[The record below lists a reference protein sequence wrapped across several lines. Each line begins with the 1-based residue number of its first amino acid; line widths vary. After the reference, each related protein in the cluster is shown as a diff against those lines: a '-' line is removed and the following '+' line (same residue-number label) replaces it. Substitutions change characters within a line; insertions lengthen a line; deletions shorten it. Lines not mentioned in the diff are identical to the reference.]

1 MPIEHEDTRPAPS
14 LEIDTPFWIG
24 RLGSKSKFNS
34 EFRIPNSEFHI
45 RSILSSRQGDA
56 HATRRTPANDIRPI
70 TIEPDFIRYPEGSVL
85 YRAGDTMVLCN
96 ASVLDRTAP
105 FLRGSGEGWVTA
117 EYAMLPRAT
126 DTRSD
131 REVKKGKPSGRS
143 QEIQRLI
150 GRSLRAAVRPGE
162 LIGERTLAIDC
173 DVLQAD
179 GSTRTASISGGW
191 IALVFALGRMYEQ
204 GLISEWPLT
213 NQIVAV
219 AVGLIG
225 GEARADLDYGED
237 FDCDVDL
244 NLVFTGDG
252 NLIEVQGTAEGES
265 FSRDQLNTL
274 IEVGW
279 QGAEQVIAKQRE
291 IVGPRLD
298 ALGLALP

>member
-1 MPIEHEDTRPAPS
+1 MRP
-14 LEIDTPFWIG
+14 DG
-24 RLGSKSKFNS
+24 R
-34 EFRIPNSEFHI
+34 EPD
-45 RSILSSRQGDA
+45 QV
-56 HATRRTPANDIRPI
+56 RPI

-85 YRAGDTMVLCN
+85 YRAGDTVVLCN
-96 ASVLDRTAP
+96 ASVLDRTPA

-126 DTRSD
+126 HTRTE
-131 REVKKGKPSGRS
+131 REVNRGRPSGRS

-150 GRSLRAAVRPGE
+150 GRSLRAAVRREE
-162 LIGERTLAIDC
+162 LGERTLAIDC

-191 IALVFALGRMYEQ
+191 IALVLALGRMYEQ
-204 GLISEWPLT
+204 GLLNEWPLT
-213 NQIVAV
+213 NQIVSV
-219 AVGLIG
+219 AVGLVG

-252 NLIEVQGTAEGES
+252 RLIEVQGTAEGEA
-265 FSRDQLNTL
+265 FSRDQLDTL
-274 IEVGW
+274 LDIGW
-279 QGAEQVIAKQRE
+279 QGAEQVITKQKE
-291 IVGPRLD
+291 IVGPRLE

>member
-1 MPIEHEDTRPAPS
+1 MRPDGRKPHEV
-14 LEIDTPFWIG
+14 
-24 RLGSKSKFNS
+24 
-34 EFRIPNSEFHI
+34 
-45 RSILSSRQGDA
+45 
-56 HATRRTPANDIRPI
+56 RPI
-70 TIEPDFIRYPEGSVL
+70 TIEPDFIRHPEGSVL
-85 YRAGDTMVLCN
+85 YHAGDTMVLCN
-96 ASVLDRTAP
+96 ASVLDRTPP

-150 GRSLRAAVRPGE
+150 GRSLRAAVNRGE
-162 LIGERTLAIDC
+162 LGENTIALDC

-191 IALVFALGRMYEQ
+191 IALVLALGRMYEQ
-204 GLISEWPLT
+204 GMLNEWPLT
-213 NQIVAV
+213 HQIVAV

-225 GEARADLDYGED
+225 GEVRADLDYGED

-265 FSRDQLNTL
+265 FSRDQLGAL

-279 QGAEQVIAKQRE
+279 QGAQQVIAKQRE
-291 IVGPRLD
+291 IVGPKLE
-298 ALGLALP
+298 ALGLSLP